1 MEGQCSTVLVTGGA
15 GYAGSH
21 TVLVLLQWGYQV
33 VVVDNC
39 TNCAAPTAPDA
50 LPPSLLQVK
59 DICQKAPVFYQAALD
74 DGPALLS
81 IFKKHKIDAVIHF
94 AALKA
99 VGESVQKP
107 LMYYHNNLLATISLL
122 EAMEAAGVRRLVF
135 SSSAT
140 VYGIPQYLPIDED
153 HPVGQ
158 SITNPYGHTKHMCEQ
173 ILRDIVQSNN
183 DWKVILLRYFNPV
196 GAHESGKMGEDP
208 IGVPNNLMPFIAQVA
223 VGRREKLSIFGNDFD
238 TDDGTGVRD
247 YIHVMDLAEGHVST
261 LRRLLSDDFRGCR
274 AYNLGTGVGVSVM
287 QMLQAFQKSCG
298 RSLPYEVV
306 ARRAGDCARMLASC
320 TRARTELGWTAT
332 RTLQDM
338 CDDTWR
344 WQSSH
349 PNGYAT
355 S

>member
-33 VVVDNC
+33 
-39 TNCAAPTAPDA
+39 
-50 LPPSLLQVK
+50 K

-81 IFKKHKIDAVIHF
+81 IFKKV
-94 AALKA
+94 ALKA

-122 EAMEAAGVRRLVF
+122 E
-135 SSSAT
+135 
-140 VYGIPQYLPIDED
+140 YLPIDED

-238 TDDGTGVRD
+238 TDDGTG
-247 YIHVMDLAEGHVST
+247 S
-261 LRRLLSDDFRGCR
+261 LLSDDFRGCR

-338 CDDTWR
+338 CEWQDTAGHVR
-344 WQSSH
+344 RHLAVAVESPQR
-349 PNGYAT
+349 
-355 S
+355 